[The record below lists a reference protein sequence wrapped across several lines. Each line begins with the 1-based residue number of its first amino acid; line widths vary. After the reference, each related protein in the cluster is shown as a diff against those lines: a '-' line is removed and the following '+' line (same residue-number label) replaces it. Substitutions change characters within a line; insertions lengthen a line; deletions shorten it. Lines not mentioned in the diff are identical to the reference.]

1 MGAKSVL
8 IIAIRFG
15 KSRLGNKPEILD
27 FTVSRSRDLVLTPP
41 QLSMPQSEEII
52 VIKFGSGILTH
63 PDGIALDDTQFDGLV
78 NAVAKIHKVG
88 KRPVIV
94 SSGAAAAGMMAFGIK
109 ERPKDLSELQACCAV
124 GQTRLMHFYETLF
137 RQYDLNVAQ
146 LLLTNEDFSTPSRT
160 SNVINTFDELL
171 KHDNVIPII
180 NENDSVAT
188 EELKFGDNDS
198 LSASLSIMI
207 NASLLIILTE
217 VDGLMD
223 SDGNIIPVI
232 HDIKEALNHV
242 RSEKGTYS
250 VGGMAT
256 KLEAASLAS
265 RSGIPTMIANGRK
278 IDQIERLINEEGV
291 FTKISIGNE

>member
-1 MGAKSVL
+1 MSKS
-8 IIAIRFG
+8 
-15 KSRLGNKPEILD
+15 
-27 FTVSRSRDLVLTPP
+27 
-41 QLSMPQSEEII
+41 QEII

-63 PDGIALDDTQFDGLV
+63 PDGISLDDSQFDGLV
-78 NAVAKIHKVG
+78 NAVSNIHKIG
-88 KRPVIV
+88 MRPVIV

-109 ERPKDLSELQACCAV
+109 ERPADLSALQACCAV

-160 SNVINTFDELL
+160 LNVTNTFDELL
-171 KHDNVIPII
+171 KHENVIPII

-198 LSASLSIMI
+198 LSASLSILI

-223 SDGNIIPVI
+223 AHGNLIPHI
-232 HDIKEALNHV
+232 NDINDAMNHV
-242 RSEKGTYS
+242 RLEKGKYS

-256 KLEAASLAS
+256 KLEAASMAS
-265 RSGIPTMIANGRK
+265 RSGITTLIANGRRTNQLEDLVK
-278 IDQIERLINEEGV
+278 GDGV
-291 FTKISIGNE
+291 YTKISIGNE